1 MLRVAGLAGRA
12 DPCSLHATNESGLS
26 CGRCSAAVCARCVV
40 ASPVGTRCRNC
51 APPPT
56 TRHGPESQIFGV
68 DFGTRARVTAIPLI
82 VAAVVAIVAFSWA
95 NGDRD
100 RLVVRSIVFGGFFLS
115 TIFHEW
121 AHSLVAYLGGDREIR
136 ARGFLTWNVFR
147 YMDPVMSVG
156 MPLLFVMLGG
166 LPLMGAR
173 TMVDRHALRG
183 RWWSTFM
190 SLAGP
195 ATNLALAVV
204 IVAVLRAG
212 LLPEESPVAWG
223 LAFLC
228 VLQITTSMF
237 NLAPI
242 PGFDGFGAFLPHLS
256 HETQV
261 RAMAFSRISFFLVLA
276 VMWSSPE
283 TADAFWEQVYHVAD
297 ALRVPDYEWYMGWSL
312 SRLR

>member
-1 MLRVAGLAGRA
+1 M
-12 DPCSLHATNESGLS
+12 
-26 CGRCSAAVCARCVV
+26 AV
-40 ASPVGTRCRNC
+40 
-51 APPPT
+51 
-56 TRHGPESQIFGV
+56 
-68 DFGTRARVTAIPLI
+68 PLI
-82 VAAVVAIVAFSWA
+82 VVAVIAIVAFSWV

-100 RLVVRSIVFGGFFLS
+100 RLVVRSVVFGGFFLS

-121 AHSLVAYLGGDREIR
+121 AHSLVAFFGGDREIR

-147 YMDPVMSVG
+147 YMDPVLSVG

-173 TMVDRHALRG
+173 TMVDHGALRS

-195 ATNLALAVV
+195 GTNLLLAII

-212 LLPEESPVAWG
+212 LLSEESPVAWG

-237 NLAPI
+237 NLLPI

-261 RAMAFSRISFFLVLA
+261 RAMAFSRVSFFLVLA
-276 VMWSSPE
+276 VMWTSPE
-283 TADAFWEQVYHVAD
+283 ASGAFWDEVYRVAEALHV
-297 ALRVPDYEWYMGWSL
+297 PSYEWYQGWSL